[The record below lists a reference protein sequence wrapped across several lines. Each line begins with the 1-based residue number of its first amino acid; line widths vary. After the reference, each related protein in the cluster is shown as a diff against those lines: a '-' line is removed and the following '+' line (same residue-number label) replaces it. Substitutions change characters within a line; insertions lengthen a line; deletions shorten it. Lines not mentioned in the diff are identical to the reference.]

1 LKRKILCLL
10 QIGTIEV
17 PIHTELVSK
26 PNHIPNLSIVDL
38 VPKQLVELVCV
49 CAINLAIPHDTIK
62 QQLPK
67 TFFHPKVRET
77 IIDEILV
84 QE

>member
-1 LKRKILCLL
+1 MLCLL

-17 PIHTELVSK
+17 PIHIELVSK
-26 PNHIPNLSIVDL
+26 PIHIPNLSIVNL

-49 CAINLAIPHDTIK
+49 LAINLAIPPDTIK
-62 QQLPK
+62 QLPK
-67 TFFHPKVRET
+67 TFFHPKVGET
-77 IIDEILV
+77 IVDEILV